1 MTQSLGIK
9 TINLNLIAAILQ
21 LTAFILWSGG
31 NNLVRYLYVKKY
43 IGKEEKE

>member
-31 NNLVRYLYVKKY
+31 NNLVRYLYVKEHIK
-43 IGKEEKE
+43 KEEKE